1 MDIFVDTA
9 KLEEIKKAES
19 WGILDGVTTNP
30 SLIKKAVEEQED
42 NKSLEDH
49 ITEILKTVN
58 GPVSLEVCGSCY
70 DDIVTEAETLFDK
83 FNDVNNNVVIKVPI
97 NTAMD
102 ENDDN
107 FTGVKAIKYLTDKG
121 IPVNCTLVMSPNQA
135 LMAAKA
141 GADYVSPFLGRIDDY
156 IRTNMGLVRGE
167 DYPKGTYFP
176 HELVDT
182 VRNQKLKKNIDD
194 LERDNTIYTE
204 KEVMDLYEWGNDD
217 GILSGVDLVWSIKQI
232 YANYGFDT
240 KIIAA
245 SIRTER
251 QVRQC
256 AEIGAEIATIP
267 FKVIK
272 EMMKHYKTKEGMES
286 FTKDVIPEYENIV
299 EGK

>member
-42 NKSLEDH
+42 GISLEEH
-49 ITEILKTVN
+49 IKQILKTVD

-70 DDIVTEAETLFDK
+70 GDIVKEAETLYNK
-83 FNDVNNNVVIKVPI
+83 FNKVNNNVVIKVPI

-102 ENDDN
+102 EGDDS
-107 FTGVKAIKYLTDKG
+107 FIGVKAIKHLTDKG

-156 IRTNMGLVRGE
+156 IRTKMGLVRGE

-176 HELVDT
+176 QELVDF
-182 VRNQKLKKNIDD
+182 VRDEKLKDNIKGLDKD
-194 LERDNTIYTE
+194 KTVYED
-204 KEVMDLYEWGNDD
+204 KEIMELYDWGNDD

-232 YANYGFDT
+232 YTNYGFDT

-267 FKVIK
+267 FSVIK
-272 EMMKHYKTKEGMES
+272 EMMTHYKTKEGMKS
-286 FTKDVIPEYENIV
+286 FTKDVIPEYKNIV
-299 EGK
+299 EKS

>member
-30 SLIKKAVEEQED
+30 SLIKKAVKEQKD
-42 NKSLEDH
+42 DKSLEEH
-49 ITEILKTVN
+49 ITKILETVD

-70 DDIVTEAETLFDK
+70 EDIVQEAETLYSK

-102 ENDDN
+102 EGDDE
-107 FTGVKAIKYLTDKG
+107 FTGVKAIKSLSEKG

-156 IRTNMGLVRGE
+156 IRTNMGLERGK

-176 HELVDT
+176 QTLVDKIST
-182 VRNQKLKKNIDD
+182 QKFKEIIKKSSKEELLYDD
-194 LERDNTIYTE
+194 
-204 KEVMDLYEWGNDD
+204 KELMELYDWGNDE
-217 GILSGVDLVWSIKQI
+217 GILSGIDLVWSIKQV
-232 YANYGFDT
+232 YSNYGFNT
-240 KIIAA
+240 QIIAA

-256 AEIGAEIATIP
+256 AEIGADIATIP
-267 FKVIK
+267 LSVIK
-272 EMMKHYKTKEGMES
+272 KMVKHYKTREGMKS
-286 FTKDVIPEYENIV
+286 FTQDVIPEYKDIV
-299 EGK
+299 KN

>member
-42 NKSLEDH
+42 GKGLDEH
-49 ITEILKTVN
+49 IKEILKTVN

-70 DDIVTEAETLFDK
+70 DDIVNEAETIYNK

-102 ENDDN
+102 EDDDN
-107 FTGVKAIKYLTDKG
+107 FTGVKAIKHLTDKG

-135 LMAAKA
+135 MMAAKA

-156 IRTNMGLVRGE
+156 IRTNMGLVRGG

-176 HELVDT
+176 QELVD
-182 VRNQKLKKNIDD
+182 VIRDQKLKDNINKSD
-194 LERDNTIYTE
+194 RDNTIYKDE
-204 KEVMDLYEWGNDD
+204 KIMELYDWGNDE

-267 FKVIK
+267 FSVIK
-272 EMMKHYKTKEGMES
+272 DMMTHNKTKEGMKA
-286 FTKDVIPEYENIV
+286 FTKDVIPEYKDIV
-299 EGK
+299 EKS

>member
-42 NKSLEDH
+42 GKSLEEH
-49 ITEILKTVN
+49 IKEILKTVD

-70 DDIVTEAETLFDK
+70 DDIVKEAEILYNR

-97 NTAMD
+97 NTAMEQD
-102 ENDDN
+102 DDN
-107 FTGVKAIKYLTDKG
+107 FTGVKAIKHLTDKG

-156 IRTNMGLVRGE
+156 IRTNMGMKRGE

-176 HELVDT
+176 QELVDV
-182 VRNQKLKKNIDD
+182 VRDQKLKSNIKDLDWDKTVYKN
-194 LERDNTIYTE
+194 
-204 KEVMDLYEWGNDD
+204 KEIMNLYEWGNDD

-256 AEIGAEIATIP
+256 AEVGAEIATIP
-267 FKVIK
+267 FNVIK
-272 EMMKHYKTKEGMES
+272 KMMTHYKTKEGMKS
-286 FTKDVIPEYENIV
+286 FTKDVIPEYKDIV
-299 EGK
+299 EKS